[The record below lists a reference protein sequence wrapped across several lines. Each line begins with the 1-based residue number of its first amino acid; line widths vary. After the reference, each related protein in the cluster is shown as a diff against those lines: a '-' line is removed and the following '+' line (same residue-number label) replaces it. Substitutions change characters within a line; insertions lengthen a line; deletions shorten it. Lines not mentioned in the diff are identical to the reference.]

1 MEQLT
6 GSKFGKEYDVL
17 YCHAYLVLPCLFN
30 QYAEYMWNAW
40 PDKSPAGFKI
50 AGRNIDNLRYSD
62 DKTLMSISEEELKEP
77 LDELK
82 EESKNAGLKLN
93 IQKSK
98 IVASSPITSW

>member
-17 YCHAYLVLPCLFN
+17 YCHAYIVLPCLFN

-40 PDKSPAGFKI
+40 PDKSPAGLKI

-62 DKTLMSISEEELKEP
+62 DKTLMSISEEELKS
-77 LDELK
+77 LLM
-82 EESKNAGLKLN
+82 
-93 IQKSK
+93 
-98 IVASSPITSW
+98 SWKRKVKTLA